1 MCGARVVLVPALGK
15 SDSGRLSLSC
25 FTFYSVPCKA
35 VLVVTE
41 LVEVKHGVLNPKFS
55 IKTSRQV
62 GRKRKGVLII
72 PIRIT
77 IPAVTQTRKRDG

>member
-1 MCGARVVLVPALGK
+1 MCPRRLERGA
-15 SDSGRLSLSC
+15 
-25 FTFYSVPCKA
+25 Y
-35 VLVVTE
+35 
-41 LVEVKHGVLNPKFS
+41 GVLAKNSEDAKKTQ